1 MQRVFG
7 ISLHVLSLVFVFWL
21 LRKFGFTL
29 RRIAASQNEDPS
41 SKTSVKKFSM
51 EKGIKTT
58 FHDIAGCANQKL
70 EMSEFVDFLKNP
82 QRYEAAGA
90 RLPKGALLGGP
101 PGTGKTLMAKACAG
115 ESNVPFFYMS
125 GSDFVEKY
133 VGVGA
138 SRVRKLF
145 EAARKEAP
153 SIIFIDEIDA
163 VGRERQGGGNQEGDS
178 TLNQLLVEMDGFN
191 SRDKVVVFAATN
203 RADILDKALKR
214 PGRFDRTIE
223 FTLPNKEERVEIFKV
238 HLRKIVTEERL
249 EVISEK
255 LAPICSGFSGADIMN
270 LVNEAAIVAG
280 RASKAAVELEDF
292 EAAMERVVGGLKKVV
307 KLDHDEKYQIAIHE
321 AGKAVVSWY
330 LKHTP
335 ALIKM
340 SIIPRAKSNLGF
352 SQYVEYEKKLQTEE
366 ELRDLICH
374 KMGGR
379 AAEELFFQ
387 ADFTTSAQKDLRKCY
402 ELAYRIVG
410 EFGMSK
416 PLYNMILHTSKYG
429 LKSYSEKTNQVAD
442 AEIKKIIDAEYAR
455 CLELITRSK
464 DKVEKLANLLVE
476 KEMVDVLA
484 IRAILGDRLHES
496 DDVSVTQALKDVETM
511 LQQRQDDKAA
521 KLAETEAKAKE
532 EAAREKEQ
540 STAEAPQSTPPPA

>member
-1 MQRVFG
+1 MSITILEIVFVLWLMRRFG
-7 ISLHVLSLVFVFWL
+7 I
-21 LRKFGFTL
+21 TL
-29 RRIAASQNEDPS
+29 RRIAATQNEDQAG
-41 SKTSVKKFSM
+41 KTSVKKFSV

-58 FHDIAGCANQKL
+58 FHDIAGCSNQKL

-82 QRYEAAGA
+82 QKYEAAGA

-115 ESNVPFFYMS
+115 ESGVPFFYMS

-163 VGRERQGGGNQEGDS
+163 VGRERQGSGNQEGDS

-203 RADILDKALKR
+203 RPDILDKALKR
-214 PGRFDRTIE
+214 PGRFDRSIE

-280 RASKAAVELEDF
+280 RSSKLAVELEDF

-307 KLDHDEKYQIAIHE
+307 KLDEEENYQIAIHE

-330 LKHTP
+330 LKFTP

-379 AAEELFFQ
+379 AAEEIFFNG
-387 ADFTTSAQKDLRKCY
+387 DFTTSAQKDLRRCY
-402 ELAYRIVG
+402 EMAYRIVA

-416 PLYNMILHTSKYG
+416 PLYNIFLNVSRYG
-429 LKSYSEKTNQVAD
+429 YKSYSEKTNTIAD
-442 AEIKKIIDAEYAR
+442 AEIQKIVDSEYAK
-455 CLELITRSK
+455 CKELLLKNK
-464 DKVEKLANLLVE
+464 DKVEKLAKLLVE
-476 KEMVDVLA
+476 KEMLDVLA
-484 IRAILGDRLHES
+484 IKEILGDRNHES
-496 DDVSVTQALKDVETM
+496 DDVSVTQALKDVEVM
-511 LQQRQDDKAA
+511 LQQRQDDKAK
-521 KLAETEAKAKE
+521 KLAD
-532 EAAREKEQ
+532 EAAAAAAQ
-540 STAEAPQSTPPPA
+540 PAPEATQEPVAKN